1 MATKRKTPP
10 QRDKDNATLTISLPK
25 ALKEEIEKAAR
36 SDNRSTSNFVTTE
49 LAKLLKALG
58 KLSIL
63 AFAAFHLARTPSDW
77 SQKALVKTGKAAI
90 SFIGR
95 ALA

>member
-10 QRDKDNATLTISLPK
+10 KRDKDNATLTISLPK

-49 LAKLLKALG
+49 LSKLLKALG
-58 KLSIL
+58 KLGLL
-63 AFAAFHLARTPSDW
+63 AFIGLHCFKSPLNWSLAALKKTGQAGVAMIA
-77 SQKALVKTGKAAI
+77 KAL
-90 SFIGR
+90 
-95 ALA
+95 